1 MIIEPANR
9 TLSVKEY
16 YFSIKNKEIARLNEQ
31 RAQAGL
37 DAIINL
43 GIGSPDGAPSEE
55 AIEALCLS
63 ARQKGS
69 HGYQSYIGIPALRE
83 AMARWYSRWY
93 GVELD
98 PASEIQPLM
107 GSKEGILLLSLTFL
121 NKGDKV
127 LVPNPGYPTYTSAT
141 RMCEAEPLF
150 YDLVEKDGWY
160 PDFEQLEKMDL
171 DGVKLMWVNYP
182 NMPTGAPAK
191 REVFEKLVDFAR
203 RHGILLINDNPYGFV
218 LNKPQSILAV
228 PGAKEVCL
236 EMNSLSK
243 SHNMAGW
250 RVGMM
255 IGPADVIKELLKV
268 KSQMDSGMFKGIQE
282 ASVAALDAPDG
293 WYEKLNEEYLKRR
306 TVACKIMDEI
316 GCVYDSEAGGLY
328 VWGRVPSGEAVEW
341 SDKFLYEAG
350 VFLTP
355 GFIFGSNGAHHLRIS
370 LCADVPRLEEALRRI
385 KSIKK

>member
-16 YFSIKNKEIARLNEQ
+16 YFSIKNKEIAQLNAQ
-31 RAQAGL
+31 RAAAGQEPV
-37 DAIINL
+37 INL
-43 GIGSPDGAPSEE
+43 GIGSPDGAPSED

-63 ARQKGS
+63 ARHKSS
-69 HGYQSYIGIPALRE
+69 HGYQSYTGIPALRE
-83 AMARWYSRWY
+83 AIARWYSRWY
-93 GVELD
+93 GVQLD

-107 GSKEGILLLSLTFL
+107 GSKEGILLLSLAFL

-160 PDFEQLEKMDL
+160 PDFGQLEKMDL
-171 DGVKLMWVNYP
+171 EGVKLMWVNYP

-203 RHGILLINDNPYGFV
+203 RHGILLINDNPYGFI

-228 PGAKEVCL
+228 PGAKDVCL

-255 IGPADVIKELLKV
+255 L
-268 KSQMDSGMFKGIQE
+268 
-282 ASVAALDAPDG
+282 
-293 WYEKLNEEYLKRR
+293 
-306 TVACKIMDEI
+306 
-316 GCVYDSEAGGLY
+316 
-328 VWGRVPSGEAVEW
+328 
-341 SDKFLYEAG
+341 
-350 VFLTP
+350 
-355 GFIFGSNGAHHLRIS
+355 
-370 LCADVPRLEEALRRI
+370 
-385 KSIKK
+385 